1 MDEIPEGLDDLLNSI
16 LGKKKSNPSGGSSA
30 LAISSKAKKKQ
41 SVKEDNIEEIILRLL
56 GLDDVSDIDY
66 DTYKTLLREKMAA
79 GRMSN
84 SQMPTEEVEL
94 LTNEFKRV
102 KSKTGRF
109 KPKPKKKVKADAFF
123 SGAIQKKSSVPK
135 KTAAA
140 VSPKTNLQDDV
151 INEIQKIKPDD
162 SSAFIENTLV
172 PQVNKIS
179 ENLNSIVDTLNKQFQ
194 LEKKSEKKEASAA
207 DTLKKKTRETKLE
220 TPEKDNKFKS
230 AAKAA
235 LKPASNFF
243 DMILDFFKNIL
254 LGGALLGLIEILK
267 DPSKAFQPFVDF
279 VNKFIDF
286 INSIST
292 WTNENILGPIN
303 DFIGGIF
310 DAFNALEDNVNKAL
324 ALFGADP
331 IDNIKEEDKPVL
343 SIPMIEPY
351 ENPFAAPEP
360 EPVTGLDGG
369 SLVTDSTGQKISGMG
384 ADTQLVALSPGEV
397 VMSNKAG
404 DMYGRDN
411 LLAANAAAGG
421 TNRPK
426 IGKGGLLGFSEGGGY
441 NIRRATSRD
450 VGAPTMGAA
459 PLGLMLVPGHG
470 GYGGG
475 TPGETSGLSKQ
486 KGMASGWDE
495 YLANVMIGKNVVQQV
510 KGTNP
515 GIPIQFYEKPGGFE
529 NSTQGFKDAIAHYKD
544 LEKQGYEVIEIHHD
558 APKGAGGL
566 IGSYTNYSKLDKRL
580 AEIGGNFGAGYK
592 GRFET
597 GYGMAKAGIS
607 IFEVAP
613 LSGRYEQGLILGD
626 NNAINAGSAPLI
638 QAITEV
644 YGGSI
649 TSVPLSDPT
658 QQQVQMRP
666 SNAPLT
672 APGAPDGRGRT
683 RVVILPPGGQNP
695 GANPNSASS
704 GSQSTLP
711 KFSATDPRNT
721 ELIVIKSIYNIV
733 G

>member
-30 LAISSKAKKKQ
+30 LAVSSKAKNKQ
-41 SVKEDNIEEIILRLL
+41 SIKEDNVEEVILRVL

-94 LTNEFKRV
+94 LTDEFKRV

-109 KPKPKKKVKADAFF
+109 KPKPKKKIKADAFF
-123 SGAIQKKSSVPK
+123 SGAIQRKSAAPK
-135 KTAAA
+135 KQGPA
-140 VSPKTNLQDDV
+140 PKTNLQDDV

-179 ENLNSIVDTLNKQFQ
+179 ENLNSIVETLNKQFQ
-194 LEKKSEKKEASAA
+194 LEKKSEKKEASEA

-230 AAKAA
+230 AAKVA
-235 LKPASNFF
+235 LKPAGNFF

-303 DFIGGIF
+303 AFIGGIF

-351 ENPFAAPEP
+351 ENPFAAS
-360 EPVTGLDGG
+360 EPVTGLTGG
-369 SLVTDSTGQKISGMG
+369 SMITGSTGQKISGMG

-397 VMSNKAG
+397 VMSNRAG

-426 IGKGGLLGFSEGGGY
+426 MGKGNLLGFQNGGMVGSMGFTPDEFNIYRESVAKIESSGQPNNGY
-441 NIRRATSRD
+441 GAKGGAGGRYDGRYQLGKDAKTDAAKLLGVSDPGHTPAARSAFRESPQTQERFFAAYTKANYNYLMRNSIFQKADSQKKLAILGYAHNQGMGNAEKWLKGASSGEDSFGTLGTRYSNSITKAFEASSNQPSASIP
-450 VGAPTMGAA
+450 GAPT
-459 PLGLMLVPGHG
+459 
-470 GYGGG
+470 
-475 TPGETSGLSKQ
+475 S
-486 KGMASGWDE
+486 
-495 YLANVMIGKNVVQQV
+495 
-510 KGTNP
+510 
-515 GIPIQFYEKPGGFE
+515 
-529 NSTQGFKDAIAHYKD
+529 
-544 LEKQGYEVIEIHHD
+544 
-558 APKGAGGL
+558 
-566 IGSYTNYSKLDKRL
+566 
-580 AEIGGNFGAGYK
+580 
-592 GRFET
+592 
-597 GYGMAKAGIS
+597 
-607 IFEVAP
+607 
-613 LSGRYEQGLILGD
+613 
-626 NNAINAGSAPLI
+626 
-638 QAITEV
+638 
-644 YGGSI
+644 GGS
-649 TSVPLSDPT
+649 
-658 QQQVQMRP
+658 
-666 SNAPLT
+666 
-672 APGAPDGRGRT
+672 T

>member
-30 LAISSKAKKKQ
+30 LAISSKAKNKQ
-41 SVKEDNIEEIILRLL
+41 SVKEDNIEEVILRLL

-94 LTNEFKRV
+94 LTDEFKRV

-123 SGAIQKKSSVPK
+123 SGAIQRKSAAPK
-135 KTAAA
+135 KQGPA
-140 VSPKTNLQDDV
+140 PKTKLQDEV

-194 LEKKSEKKEASAA
+194 LEKKSEKKEVSAA

-235 LKPASNFF
+235 LKPAGNFF
-243 DMILDFFKNIL
+243 DMILDFFTNIL
-254 LGGALLGLIEILK
+254 LGGALLRLIEILK
-267 DPSKAFQPFVDF
+267 DPGKAFQPFVDF

-310 DAFNALEDNVNKAL
+310 DAFNALEDNINKAL
-324 ALFGADP
+324 ELFGQKP

-343 SIPMIEPY
+343 EIPMIPQY
-351 ENPFAAPEP
+351 ENPFAAQ
-360 EPVTGLDGG
+360 EPVAGLSGG
-369 SLVTDSTGQKISGMG
+369 SMVTGSTGQKISGMG

-426 IGKGGLLGFSEGGGY
+426 MGK
-441 NIRRATSRD
+441 
-450 VGAPTMGAA
+450 V
-459 PLGLMLVPGHG
+459 
-470 GYGGG
+470 
-475 TPGETSGLSKQ
+475 Q
-486 KGMASGWDE
+486 MASGGGQIMAMQNGGIVEHLHGEPGRTGYRADHGTVKNAHDHFAFSSKNLRISVQKALAAGEGPSGRKYTIGSTTRGEHVDTSHHYAGTAFDIPWSQFGSGAIGSRDFQQSRQ
-495 YLANVMIGKNVVQQV
+495 LQKDVDALVVRFGGTSSGTKRSDDTRDMRGPANVANTKPNFTQIIIPASASDTQVNVVLVPAGQGKNGQSLS
-510 KGTNP
+510 
-515 GIPIQFYEKPGGFE
+515 
-529 NSTQGFKDAIAHYKD
+529 NS
-544 LEKQGYEVIEIHHD
+544 
-558 APKGAGGL
+558 
-566 IGSYTNYSKLDKRL
+566 
-580 AEIGGNFGAGYK
+580 
-592 GRFET
+592 
-597 GYGMAKAGIS
+597 
-607 IFEVAP
+607 
-613 LSGRYEQGLILGD
+613 
-626 NNAINAGSAPLI
+626 
-638 QAITEV
+638 
-644 YGGSI
+644 
-649 TSVPLSDPT
+649 
-658 QQQVQMRP
+658 
-666 SNAPLT
+666 
-672 APGAPDGRGRT
+672 
-683 RVVILPPGGQNP
+683 
-695 GANPNSASS
+695 GAN
-704 GSQSTLP
+704 QSKVP
-711 KFSATDPRNT
+711 GFSAIDANNF
-721 ELIVIKSIYNIV
+721 EMMVVKSIYNIV

>member
-109 KPKPKKKVKADAFF
+109 KPKPKKKVKADTFF
-123 SGAIQKKSSVPK
+123 SSAIQKKSAAPK
-135 KTAAA
+135 KQGPT
-140 VSPKTNLQDDV
+140 PKTKLQDDV

-179 ENLNSIVDTLNKQFQ
+179 ENLNSIVETLNKQFQ
-194 LEKKSEKKEASAA
+194 LEKKSEKKEASEA

-235 LKPASNFF
+235 LKPAGSFF

-254 LGGALLGLIEILK
+254 LGGALLRLIEILK
-267 DPSKAFQPFVDF
+267 NPSKAFQPFVDF

-324 ALFGADP
+324 ALFGVDP

-360 EPVTGLDGG
+360 VTGLSGG
-369 SLVTDSTGQKISGMG
+369 SLITGSTGQKISGMG

-404 DMYGRDN
+404 DMYGREN

-426 IGKGGLLGFSEGGGY
+426 IGKGNLLGFENGGGLGLG
-441 NIRRATSRD
+441 RQGS
-450 VGAPTMGAA
+450 APTANYGSGGGDG
-459 PLGLMLVPGHG
+459 PKGYIIVPGHAAG
-470 GYGGG
+470 DGA
-475 TPGETSGLSKQ
+475 PGEAELTRS
-486 KGMASGWDE
+486 
-495 YLANVMIGKNVVQQV
+495 LARNAVDNIKAKYPGAPVRLMDMHDSTPNTPAGFTQQQD
-510 KGTNP
+510 KLKS
-515 GIPIQFYEKPGGFE
+515 Y
-529 NSTQGFKDAIAHYKD
+529 
-544 LEKQGYEVIEIHHD
+544 EKQGYEVIEIHMD
-558 APKGAGGL
+558 ASLESGLGTGRGVILPMRGTDQINIVEAYFAKTYGAFPRDYRGGL
-566 IGSYTNYSKLDKRL
+566 GATNR
-580 AEIGGNFGAGYK
+580 
-592 GRFET
+592 
-597 GYGMAKAGIS
+597 GMS
-607 IFEVAP
+607 IFEIANMSEPIQQAVKSGAGLSEKQLSALTAP
-613 LSGRYEQGLILGD
+613 FVNSFA
-626 NNAINAGSAPLI
+626 NVKMNPSNA
-638 QAITEV
+638 
-644 YGGSI
+644 
-649 TSVPLSDPT
+649 PLSDPT
-658 QQQVQMRP
+658 QQPVQVRP

-672 APGAPDGRGRT
+672 APGAPDGTGRT

>member
-123 SGAIQKKSSVPK
+123 SGAIQRKSAAPK
-135 KTAAA
+135 KTAA
-140 VSPKTNLQDDV
+140 SPKTNLQDDV
-151 INEIQKIKPDD
+151 INEIQKIKTED

-179 ENLNSIVDTLNKQFQ
+179 ENLNSIVETLNKQFQ
-194 LEKKSEKKEASAA
+194 LEKKSEKKEASEA
-207 DTLKKKTRETKLE
+207 DTLKTKTRETKLE

-230 AAKAA
+230 AAKEA
-235 LKPASNFF
+235 LKTDGSFF

-267 DPSKAFQPFVDF
+267 DPGKAFQPFVDF

-303 DFIGGIF
+303 NFIGGIF

-324 ALFGADP
+324 ALFGVDP

-360 EPVTGLDGG
+360 VTGLSGG
-369 SLVTDSTGQKISGMG
+369 SMITGSTGQKISGMG

-411 LLAANAAAGG
+411 LLAMNAMGGG
-421 TNRPK
+421 TNRSK
-426 IGKGGLLGFSEGGGY
+426 MGKGNLLGFQ
-441 NIRRATSRD
+441 N
-450 VGAPTMGAA
+450 
-459 PLGLMLVPGHG
+459 
-470 GYGGG
+470 
-475 TPGETSGLSKQ
+475 
-486 KGMASGWDE
+486 
-495 YLANVMIGKNVVQQV
+495 
-510 KGTNP
+510 
-515 GIPIQFYEKPGGFE
+515 
-529 NSTQGFKDAIAHYKD
+529 
-544 LEKQGYEVIEIHHD
+544 
-558 APKGAGGL
+558 GGL
-566 IGSYTNYSKLDKRL
+566 IPGSNYDVILPLDHVKP
-580 AEIGGNFGAGYK
+580 ENMYSIPDTPGGNTFKNARATGA
-592 GRFET
+592 
-597 GYGMAKAGIS
+597 
-607 IFEVAP
+607 
-613 LSGRYEQGLILGD
+613 
-626 NNAINAGSAPLI
+626 
-638 QAITEV
+638 
-644 YGGSI
+644 
-649 TSVPLSDPT
+649 
-658 QQQVQMRP
+658 
-666 SNAPLT
+666 
-672 APGAPDGRGRT
+672 DGRERQHQDSAARIIRDNLVRDGVRTKIVTPEQFGNYQDYDKYLMKMSSLGT
-683 RVVILPPGGQNP
+683 RVVPLHFD
-695 GANPNSASS
+695 AK
-704 GSQSTLP
+704 GSIGFLTRS
-711 KFSATDPRNT
+711 
-721 ELIVIKSIYNIV
+721 
-733 G
+733 

>member
-41 SVKEDNIEEIILRLL
+41 SVKEDNIEEVILRLL

-94 LTNEFKRV
+94 LTDEFKRV

-123 SGAIQKKSSVPK
+123 SGAIQRKSAAPK
-135 KTAAA
+135 KQGPA
-140 VSPKTNLQDDV
+140 PKTKLQDEV

-267 DPSKAFQPFVDF
+267 DPGKAFQPFVDF

-310 DAFNALEDNVNKAL
+310 DAFNALEDNVNRAL
-324 ALFGADP
+324 ALFGQTP

-360 EPVTGLDGG
+360 VTGLSGG
-369 SLVTDSTGQKISGMG
+369 SMITGSTGQKISGMG

-426 IGKGGLLGFSEGGGY
+426 IGKGNLLGFQ
-441 NIRRATSRD
+441 N
-450 VGAPTMGAA
+450 
-459 PLGLMLVPGHG
+459 
-470 GYGGG
+470 
-475 TPGETSGLSKQ
+475 
-486 KGMASGWDE
+486 
-495 YLANVMIGKNVVQQV
+495 
-510 KGTNP
+510 
-515 GIPIQFYEKPGGFE
+515 
-529 NSTQGFKDAIAHYKD
+529 
-544 LEKQGYEVIEIHHD
+544 
-558 APKGAGGL
+558 GGL
-566 IGSYTNYSKLDKRL
+566 IPGSNYDVILPLDHVKP
-580 AEIGGNFGAGYK
+580 ENMYSIPDTPGGNTFKNARATGADGRERQHQDSAARIIRDNLVRDGVRTKIVTPEQFGNYQDYDKYLMKMASK
-592 GRFET
+592 GTRVVPLHFD
-597 GYGMAKAGIS
+597 AKGS
-607 IFEVAP
+607 IGF
-613 LSGRYEQGLILGD
+613 LTRTKLGD
-626 NNAINAGSAPLI
+626 GADAAMSRPIYDALAAFQKNNPGLGRIGSDTQGNATINRAASSPATLVEMGVMVDWESKYGKNFTQSSKFRELADSISGAIKKGGFSGINAIPSN
-638 QAITEV
+638 
-644 YGGSI
+644 
-649 TSVPLSDPT
+649 VPLSDPT

-666 SNAPLT
+666 SNAPLP
-672 APGAPDGRGRT
+672 ALGAPDGTGRT